1 MVVLM
6 AVLMA
11 VLFHM
16 DLYLVVALTVVL
28 PHMDFHLEVL
38 MEGLMME
45 GLMMAARSDWEEMDS
60 FRVEVDVL
68 VQKLGLNLGEEEEH
82 PCRQGEEGAFQNSSH
97 YEKEDRHKVDLVGK
111 ELMLVLLEEED
122 LEVGGLKEVLP
133 FAMGLVNMMVQILAL
148 EVEDQE
154 VEVHR
159 TMVLYS

>member
-1 MVVLM
+1 VVVVLM
-6 AVLMA
+6 VVLMA

-28 PHMDFHLEVL
+28 LHMDFHLEVL
-38 MEGLMME
+38 MEI
-45 GLMMAARSDWEEMDS
+45 LMMAARSDWEEVDS
-60 FRVEVDVL
+60 FRVEVDVMM
-68 VQKLGLNLGEEEEH
+68 QNFGLNLGEEEEH
-82 PCRQGEEGAFQNSSH
+82 PCRHGQEGAFQNSSH

-122 LEVGGLKEVLP
+122 LEVGDLKEVLP

>member
-1 MVVLM
+1 
-6 AVLMA
+6 MA

-38 MEGLMME
+38 MEGLMM
-45 GLMMAARSDWEEMDS
+45 AARSDWEEMDS

-68 VQKLGLNLGEEEEH
+68 VQKLGLNLGEEEH

-133 FAMGLVNMMVQILAL
+133 FEMGLVNMMVQILAL